1 MEKLFD
7 FKNKLKL
14 WRWYRLVSLQTV
26 RDSVLGSVLVVY
38 EEKSKMNST
47 PTNKKE
53 SRLLLLVRR

>member
-26 RDSVLGSVLVVY
+26 IQYSVVSSLVVY

>member
-1 MEKLFD
+1 MEVIQASF
-7 FKNKLKL
+7 FAN
-14 WRWYRLVSLQTV
+14 S
-26 RDSVLGSVLVVY
+26 DSVLGSVLVVY

>member
-7 FKNKLKL
+7 FKNKLEL

-26 RDSVLGSVLVVY
+26 HDSVLGSVLVVY
-38 EEKSKMNST
+38 EEKSKMIST
-47 PTNKKE
+47 SINKKE